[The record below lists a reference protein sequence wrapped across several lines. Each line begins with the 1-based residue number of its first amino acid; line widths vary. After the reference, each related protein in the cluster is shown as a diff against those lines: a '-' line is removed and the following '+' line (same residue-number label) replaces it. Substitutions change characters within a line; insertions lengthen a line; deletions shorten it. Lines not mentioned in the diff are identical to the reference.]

1 MNTAFR
7 PKTQGILLRR
17 LKMAWSQLGRAT
29 LLVVSLASACPPAEA
44 GPEAERAQQI
54 LDATGVQGGLIA
66 HVGCGDGK
74 LTAAFRA
81 GDSYLVH
88 GLEQDVARVEKARQH
103 IQTLG
108 LYGSVSVE
116 YWPGAR
122 LPYVDNMVNLLV
134 VSSQLSIDKEEVN
147 RVLCPGGVFLTL
159 NSQPLTLNPFRKP
172 WPEDTDGWTHNL
184 YDASGNAVSRDA
196 VVGPPHHLQWVAA
209 PRNTRSHDVLA
220 SISAAVT
227 SGGRLFYI
235 IDESPP
241 AMIGLPARWS
251 LGARDA
257 FNGVPLWKKR
267 IESWEPHLRG
277 FRQGPPELGRRLVA
291 VGDRV
296 YATMRLD
303 GPLVMLDG
311 ATGEIVRTYDQTENF
326 EEVLHDTNSLFIV
339 TGDTAPPDRNKG
351 KANRGGP
358 LLPFP
363 RGTVNKRVLAVD
375 AESGRVLWCKSDDD
389 AKDLLAMTLA
399 VSGDRVVFQNAAV
412 VVCLDRADGK
422 TLWRS
427 PRAAPAWRQGWS
439 APTLVVHDGVVLS
452 ADRIADPGELNDHL
466 AEKEITGYFK
476 VHHFTY
482 GSPGQLVALSLKDG
496 TKLWECPCGE
506 GFNSP
511 IDVFVAQDLVWIG
524 EKPGRGATA
533 PDFNTGR
540 DLRTGEIKKRLS
552 TDEAFTTTHHHRCY
566 RNRVADRYLL
576 MGRTGVEFIDLESG
590 DCLRHNWVRGVCQ
603 YGVVP
608 ANGLLYAPP
617 HSCACYIESKLNGFY
632 ALAPK
637 RKDEGQRTK
646 GTKTTQRTAG
656 TEATNRLEKGPAYGH
671 IQHPASSNQHP
682 NAWPTYRRDNQ
693 RSGSTATKVATNV
706 QVAWRTEL
714 GGRLSGPTIAGGK
727 VFVAEVDA
735 HTVHALDA
743 KSGNALWSFT
753 AGGRV
758 DSPPTICQG
767 LALFGCADGWVYCL
781 RAADGNLAW
790 RFRAAPEER
799 RAIAFDQVESVWPVH
814 GSVLVH
820 DGVLFCTAGRSSY
833 LDGGMRFC
841 RLDPRSGEML
851 SERTI
856 YDRDPASGR
865 QSEEE
870 LYWLEMPGS
879 LPDILSCDGHFVYMR
894 QGRYAADD
902 FRRVPYARKPW
913 PIDGD
918 LTYRPE
924 LKVDPAFWVNLYQGK
939 EGRHLY
945 SPGGFLD
952 GAWYHRAYMI
962 YGTMFSSGYAGW
974 RRAHSYVP
982 SGRILVAD
990 ENRVYGYGEVGPKF
1004 RLFAAE
1010 KDPTKAP
1017 EGAPAKTAKAKGRPR
1032 LPAHVQR
1039 AWSIELPLQVR
1050 ALVLT
1055 GDILFAGGHPE
1066 YLDADAKAIRFQ
1078 RQAEAGNQKMGSRL
1092 QSQLA
1097 AWDGQKGGT
1106 LWAVSPENGEKKAEL
1121 KLDSPPAWDAMAAAH
1136 GRLYLATMDGKLIC
1150 FAESK

>member
-1 MNTAFR
+1 MTTIQQGLR
-7 PKTQGILLRR
+7 GILTTR
-17 LKMAWSQLGRAT
+17 LKTAGDRLGRVVVVVC
-29 LLVVSLASACPPAEA
+29 LVLNCPPAEA
-44 GPEAERAQQI
+44 GSEAEQARQI
-54 LDATGVQGGLIA
+54 LDASGVKGGLVV
-66 HVGCGDGK
+66 HVGCGDGE
-74 LTAAFRA
+74 LTAALRA
-81 GDSYLVH
+81 GDGYVVH
-88 GLEQDVARVEKARQH
+88 GLEQEVARVEKARQH

-108 LYGSVSVE
+108 LYGPVSVE
-116 YWPGAR
+116 RWSGTR
-122 LPYVDNMVNLLV
+122 LPYADNMVNLV
-134 VSSQLSIDKEEVN
+134 VASGEWQVANEEIA
-147 RVLCPGGVFLTL
+147 RVLAPGGVALFL
-159 NSQPLTLNPFRKP
+159 NRQSKIGNRKWIKP
-172 WPEDTDGWTHNL
+172 WPDDIDDWTHNL
-184 YDASGNAVSRDA
+184 YDASGNAVSRDTA
-196 VVGPPHHLQWVAA
+196 VGPPHHLQWVAP

-220 SISAAVT
+220 SVSAAVT

-251 LGARDA
+251 LVARDA
-257 FNGVPLWKKR
+257 FNGVLLWKKR

-291 VGDRV
+291 VGERV

-303 GPLVMLDG
+303 GPLVMLDA
-311 ATGEIVRTYDQTENF
+311 ATGKTIRTYDQTENS
-326 EEVLHDTNSLFIV
+326 EEVLRDNNSLFV
-339 TGDTAPPDRNKG
+339 VAGDPASPELRKG

-363 RGTVNKRVLAVD
+363 RGTIDKRILALD
-375 AESGRVLWCKSDDD
+375 ADSGRILWCKSDDD
-389 AKDLLAMTLA
+389 TKDLLAMTLA
-399 VSGDRVVFQNAAV
+399 VSGDRVVFQNATA

-422 TLWRS
+422 TLWRY

-439 APTLVVHDGVVLS
+439 APTLVVHNGVVLS
-452 ADRIADPGELNDHL
+452 ADRIADPGEVNDHL
-466 AEKEITGYFK
+466 AKNEITGYFK

-496 TKLWECPCGE
+496 TRLWDCPCGE
-506 GFNSP
+506 GFNAP

-533 PDFNTGR
+533 PDFNAGR
-540 DLRTGEIKKRLS
+540 DLLTGEIKKRLS

-632 ALAPK
+632 ALAPAK
-637 RKDEGQRTK
+637 EFKSPKVEESKSRTGPRLQR
-646 GTKTTQRTAG
+646 
-656 TEATNRLEKGPAYGH
+656 GPAYDH
-671 IQHPASSNQHP
+671 IPQPASSIPQP
-682 NAWPTYRRDNQ
+682 NAWPTYRHDNQ
-693 RSGSTATKVATNV
+693 RSGSTATKVPAQV
-706 QVAWRTEL
+706 QVAWRIEL
-714 GGRLSGPTIAGGK
+714 DSRLSGVTVAGGK
-727 VFVAEVDA
+727 VFVADVDA

-743 KSGNALWSFT
+743 ESGEKRWSFT
-753 AGGRV
+753 TGGRV
-758 DSPPTICQG
+758 DSPPTIYQG

-781 RAADGNLAW
+781 RAADGKLVW

-799 RAIAFDQVESVWPVH
+799 RAIAFDQIESVWPVH

-820 DGVLFCTAGRSSY
+820 DGVLFCTVGRSSY

-841 RLDPRSGEML
+841 RLNPRNGEVL

-879 LPDILSCDGHFVYMR
+879 LPDILSCDGRFVYMR

-918 LTYRPE
+918 LSYRPE
-924 LKVDPAFWVNLYQGK
+924 LKVDPAFWVNLYQSK

-952 GAWYHRAYMI
+952 GSWYHRAYMI

-982 SGRILVAD
+982 SGRILVTD
-990 ENRVYGYGEVGPKF
+990 ENRVYGYGEVGPRF

-1010 KDPTKAP
+1010 KNPAKAP
-1017 EGAPAKTAKAKGRPR
+1017 DAAPATAEKAARRKAKGRPR
-1032 LPAHVQR
+1032 QPTHVQR
-1039 AWSIELPLQVR
+1039 AWSIELPLQMR
-1050 ALVLT
+1050 AMVLT
-1055 GDILFAGGHPE
+1055 GDILFAAGHPE
-1066 YLDADAKAIRFQ
+1066 YLDTDAKAIRFQ
-1078 RQAEAGNQKMGSRL
+1078 RQAEAGNQEMGRRL
-1092 QSQLA
+1092 QSQLT
-1097 AWDGQKGGT
+1097 AWDGQEGGT

-1121 KLDSPPAWDAMAAAH
+1121 MLDSPPAWDAMAAAY
-1136 GRLYLATMDGKLIC
+1136 GQLYLATMDGKLLC
-1150 FAESK
+1150 LAESK